1 MRAEAEQEG
10 HVFKVG
16 RCTFQDVTS
25 ETRRHCC
32 IGSYRKCR
40 VRLRVI
46 KGVLLRKTKIWLKL
60 NFGVG
65 SL

>member
-1 MRAEAEQEG
+1 MF
-10 HVFKVG
+10 FKVG

-60 NFGVG
+60 NFAVG